1 MSFIYL
7 ITNKINGKRYVGQT
21 SKTVEERFRNHIE
34 DCYTTQNDN
43 RPLYKALKKYG
54 VDNFKVETLEEC
66 PNSKVNEREIYWIK
80 KLGTFSKEYNAT
92 LGGDGYT
99 QYDYNAIWIKY
110 QELKN
115 IQQTANYFHCDRRVV
130 RSVINAHGI
139 KNPSRKIKKVY
150 QLDKECNILGEYDSL
165 VAASKAVK
173 GDREGRNG
181 IRTAC
186 LNSEKSAYGYKWCF
200 VEDYEE
206 RKKND

>member
-21 SKTVEERFRNHIE
+21 SKTVEERFRDHIE
-34 DCYTTQNDN
+34 NCYTTQNNN
-43 RPLYKALKKYG
+43 RPLYKAIKKYG
-54 VDNFKVETLEEC
+54 VSNFMIETLEEC
-66 PNSKVNEREIYWIK
+66 SSSIVNEREIYWIK

-99 QYDYNAIWIKY
+99 QYDYNAIWLKY

-115 IQQTANYFHCDRRVV
+115 IQQTANYFNCDRRVV

-139 KNPSRKIKKVY
+139 KNPARKIRKVY
-150 QLDKECNILGEYDSL
+150 QLDKDYKILNKYNSL

-186 LNSEKSAYGYKWCF
+186 LDSTKTAYGYKWCF
-200 VEDYEE
+200 EEDYEK
-206 RKKND
+206 RKYD